1 MSPNSVVLFNSSF
14 IGSSAGTSVQWQ
26 GGRTILALVG
36 TQYGAGVFLQG
47 LAPDNATWIAINAA
61 AYSANQFTEYALS
74 RGNYRMISNQGSSV
88 GINATL
94 ITIPPA

>member
-1 MSPNSVVLFNSSF
+1 MSPNSIVLFNSSF
-14 IGSSAGTSVQWQ
+14 IGSSVGTTFQWQ
-26 GGRTILALVG
+26 GGRSILALVA

-61 AYSANQFTEYALS
+61 AYSANQFTEYPLS
-74 RGNYRMISNQGSSV
+74 RGTYRMISNQGSSLAL
-88 GINATL
+88 NATL